1 MCILILGG
9 IIFVLAGCQASGEA
23 EDSDYQIVVQDYAEL
38 ILKQDELSGVY
49 DEALDVVGAYL
60 DGDVE
65 LSAAEEQVKES
76 INVLND
82 YIDTYTEYE
91 LTDEVTESLDLCD
104 INAQEYKLVNN
115 MAILDVEEYVTYLG
129 TLYPYLSYESE
140 EYTQTDELSCRY
152 KLVVA
157 EQELNK
163 LYTYCSI
170 NYWFAPWED
179 DMLVY
184 VEDEILSQLESIDIE
199 DYSWENDRDSVET
212 KGEKYLLELE
222 EVIEELAGLVGEQ
235 QEALYE
241 MEAGSY

>member
-1 MCILILGG
+1 MSILLLGG
-9 IIFVLAGCQASGEA
+9 IILVSAGCQASGEA
-23 EDSDYQIVVQDYAEL
+23 EESDYQMVVQDYAEL

-49 DEALDVVGAYL
+49 DVALDAVGSYL
-60 DGDVE
+60 DGDEE
-65 LSAAEEQVKES
+65 LGAAEQQVEEA

-82 YIDTYTEYE
+82 YIDTYIEYE
-91 LTDEVTESLDLCD
+91 LTDEVTESLGLCD
-104 INAQEYKLVNN
+104 INAQEYKWVNN
-115 MAILDVEEYVTYLG
+115 VAILDVEDYMTYLG
-129 TLYPYLSYESE
+129 TLYLYLSYETE
-140 EYTQTDELSCRY
+140 EYTQTEALSYRYEL
-152 KLVVA
+152 LVT

-212 KGEKYLLELE
+212 KGEKYMLEME
-222 EVIEELAGLVGEQ
+222 EVKEKYAELVGEQ
-235 QEALYE
+235 QEVLYE